1 VAHAMTLKQDIA
13 KLRTLLDGSTQ
24 QAEAED
30 EEF

>member
-1 VAHAMTLKQDIA
+1 MTLKQDIA

-30 EEF
+30 EEFS